1 MPASLYRLAGKE
13 HPTVVV
19 DNKPVEQV
27 VVQDAVVQVV
37 EEVVT
42 QLETPVA
49 AVVVEETVSAITVE
63 TPAAQKLVWDAAW
76 TRTKLYQFAV
86 DNGVSVNNS
95 MSKTQI
101 IDALTKANSLTT

>member
-13 HPTVVV
+13 HPTAVV
-19 DNKPVEQV
+19 DNKPVKQV
-27 VVQDAVVQVV
+27 IVQDAVIQVV
-37 EEVVT
+37 EEVVA

-49 AVVVEETVSAITVE
+49 AVVEETVSVITVE
-63 TPAAQKLVWDAAW
+63 TPAAQKLVWDATW

-101 IDALTKANSLTT
+101 IDALAKANSLTT